1 MFKFAVAALLA
12 STTLA
17 FEFVEAYTNDLMP
30 RNIFTLPDIFAS
42 SYSYYVDF
50 GYKGQYDTTYSSAE
64 IIQDAV
70 SFKLFSNARV
80 SFRFSFLNHYNFAA
94 DLNFIPLEVTPL
106 KMYLDYTNPTSIVK
120 YQTPLTAIF
129 KSGYSVKVAD
139 FWVSWS
145 KDMKMPKYSILDF
158 LKYGGSFPL
167 PTDLKGFKYVGQK
180 LYDDPNTKVYAYKL
194 EGKYCDFDFINDE
207 FPF

>member
-42 SYSYYVDF
+42 SYSYYFDF

-64 IIQDAV
+64 IIQDAM

-106 KMYLDYTNPTSIVK
+106 KM
-120 YQTPLTAIF
+120 
-129 KSGYSVKVAD
+129 
-139 FWVSWS
+139 
-145 KDMKMPKYSILDF
+145 
-158 LKYGGSFPL
+158 
-167 PTDLKGFKYVGQK
+167 
-180 LYDDPNTKVYAYKL
+180 
-194 EGKYCDFDFINDE
+194 
-207 FPF
+207 